1 MPLRNLVVAIVTA
14 STLIIALACQD
25 VAKQSRAS
33 ETPGVGVAA
42 AETPA
47 VRLPWGEPDLQGI
60 WSSGYIETPLERPD
74 EFAGR
79 EFLTDDD
86 VKKER
91 ERLAGQQDHSTGGS
105 APTTPRAGDTGTYNS
120 AFSGRG
126 RDVIRTRRT
135 SQVIDPKDGKIP
147 WKPEVR
153 ERVSKEVFTNTVTR
167 GRVRGEDNERGGD
180 GPEDRPNDR
189 CLGFMLPI
197 RFGAW
202 ETGGAHHRIVQ
213 TPGTVSI
220 YYEYGPHGGAYRSIP
235 LDGKPH
241 LPSHIRQWLGDARGR
256 WEGDTL
262 VVDTTNFTDRTSFEG
277 SRENL
282 HLMERFTR
290 TGPDLLMY
298 QATFDDPTVF
308 TRPWTIEIPLTRK
321 DAKENQIFE
330 SACHEGNYSMTG
342 ILAGARVR
350 DKAEGAKYS
359 RR

>member
-1 MPLRNLVVAIVTA
+1 MHRNVTVSILAGPAIAMT
-14 STLIIALACQD
+14 LACQD
-25 VAKQSRAS
+25 VASRSRAS
-33 ETPGVGVAA
+33 ETAGGDLAATAAPVA
-42 AETPA
+42 
-47 VRLPWGEPDLQGI
+47 RLPWGEPDLQGI

-74 EFAGR
+74 EVGGR
-79 EFLTDDD
+79 EFLTDDE

-91 ERLAGQQDHSTGGS
+91 ERLAGQQDHSTGGA
-105 APTTPRAGDTGTYNS
+105 APTAPRPGDTGTYNS

-153 ERVSKEVFTNTVTR
+153 ERVGKEIFTNTGVR

-189 CLGFMLPI
+189 CLGFALPL

-220 YYEYGPHGGAYRSIP
+220 YYEYGPHGGAYRTIP
-235 LDGKPH
+235 IGGAPH
-241 LPSHIRQWLGDARGR
+241 LPPDVRQWLGDARGR
-256 WEGDTL
+256 WEGNTL
-262 VVDTTNFTDRTSFEG
+262 VIDTTNFTNRTAFEG

-282 HLMERFTR
+282 HLTERFTR

-298 QATFDDPTVF
+298 HATFEDPTAF
-308 TRPWTIEIPLTRK
+308 TRPWTIEIPLTK
-321 DAKENQIFE
+321 KEEKENQIFE
-330 SACHEGNYSMTG
+330 SACHEGNYAMTG
-342 ILAGARVR
+342 ILAGARAR
-350 DKAEGAKYS
+350 DKTETAQPSK
-359 RR
+359 